1 MMIDSAA
8 DRLLDPPAI
17 HASAAGAGRVEWATY
32 QGPAGTRR
40 YRIYLPAGYD
50 PSHKAPLVLMLHG
63 CTQDPDDF
71 ARGTRMDAVAD
82 ESGVLLVYPEQPATA
97 QIQRCWTWYDPA
109 QIARDGGEAA
119 VLAGIVGEVEA
130 HHAVDARRV
139 YVLGISA
146 GGSMAVNLAAAYP
159 ELFAGVV
166 AHSGIAYHAALGV
179 PQALGAMQG
188 NGLDAERLRGA
199 AAQVLARG
207 GFPPLLVIHGNADP
221 VVRPANGHALARQ
234 WADARGLTAGAE
246 SAETAGGLAFQRQ
259 RFTDAGGHVLV
270 ETLFVDG
277 LGHAWSGGSA
287 EGTYTSAA
295 GPDASREA
303 MRFLLAHRRGRR

>member
-8 DRLLDPPAI
+8 DGLLAPPAL
-17 HASAAGAGRVEWATY
+17 HASAAGPGRVEWATY
-32 QGPAGTRR
+32 QGAGGTRR
-40 YRIYLPAGYD
+40 YRVYVPAGYD
-50 PSHKAPLVLMLHG
+50 ASHPAPLVLMLHG

-82 ESGVLLVYPEQPATA
+82 EGGVLLVYPEQPAAA
-97 QIQRCWTWYDPA
+97 QVQKCWTWYDPA
-109 QIARDGGEAA
+109 QIARGGGEAA
-119 VLAGIVGEVEA
+119 VLAGIVGQVEA
-130 HHAVDARRV
+130 GHAVDRDRV

-159 ELFAGVV
+159 ETFAGVV
-166 AHSGIAYHAALGV
+166 AHSGIAYHAALDV
-179 PQALGAMQG
+179 PQALAAMQG
-188 NGLDAERLRGA
+188 GGLDAEKLRGA
-199 AAQVLARG
+199 AAEVLARG
-207 GFPPLLVIHGNADP
+207 AFPPLLVIHGNADA

-234 WADARGLTAGAE
+234 WIDARGLVPGPE
-246 SAETAGGLAFQRQ
+246 SAGTAGGLAFQRQ
-259 RFTDAGGHVLV
+259 AFSDAGGRVWV

-277 LGHAWSGGSA
+277 LGHAWSGGST

-303 MRFLLAHRRGRR
+303 LRFLLAHRRGGR